1 MIEGGEVWEKRER
14 KEKSKGE
21 QDRLDKVRG
30 GIRGLETELL
40 RKG

>member
-1 MIEGGEVWEKRER
+1 MIEGGEVWEKGER

-21 QDRLDKVRG
+21 QERLDKVRG
-30 GIRGLETELL
+30 SIRGLEMELL